1 MPTKDAEPFSL
12 WCRPRHCLLWFPNL
26 VTEIKL
32 CTTGQVW
39 YAGTQLGSMG
49 FLSKWTSGDLR
60 KTQIKLHELC
70 TSQIPS
76 YLKEL
81 D

>member
-1 MPTKDAEPFSL
+1 MM
-12 WCRPRHCLLWFPNL
+12 PRHFSSLLAQTLPTRFPNL

-39 YAGTQLGSMG
+39 YAGALPGSVG
-49 FLSKWTSGDLR
+49 FLSKWTDGDLR
-60 KTQIKLHELC
+60 KTQIMLHELC
-70 TSQIPS
+70 TLQIPN

-81 D
+81 G